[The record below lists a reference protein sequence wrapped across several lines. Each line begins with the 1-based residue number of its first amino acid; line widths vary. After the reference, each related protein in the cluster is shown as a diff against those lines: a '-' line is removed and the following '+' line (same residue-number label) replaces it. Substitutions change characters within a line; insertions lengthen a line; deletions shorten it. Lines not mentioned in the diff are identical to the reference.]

1 MKAIKT
7 YIAKTN
13 HILGYTIAE
22 AEKNQQMKY
31 ISLINVFII
40 PLIENLEL
48 GDKMPE
54 QLKPIYGRKV
64 VDLSYMF
71 GNEPTTLILYFTGP
85 ADTLNNI
92 VVNSQDKRSYREL
105 IDGIGDKENFQK
117 EVEGYYS
124 FMEK

>member
-1 MKAIKT
+1 M
-7 YIAKTN
+7 
-13 HILGYTIAE
+13 L
-22 AEKNQQMKY
+22 
-31 ISLINVFII
+31 
-40 PLIENLEL
+40 
-48 GDKMPE
+48 E

-71 GNEPTTLILYFTGP
+71 GNEHTTLILYFTGP

-105 IDGIGDKENFQK
+105 IYGIGDKENSQK

>member
-22 AEKNQQMKY
+22 AEKFQQMKY
-31 ISLINVFII
+31 ISLIKFFII

-54 QLKPIYGRKV
+54 QLNPIYGRKV

-71 GNEPTTLILYFTGP
+71 GNEHTTLILYFTGP

-105 IDGIGDKENFQK
+105 IDGIGDKDNFQK

>member
-22 AEKNQQMKY
+22 AEKLQQMKY

-54 QLKPIYGRKV
+54 QLKPIYGWKV